1 MTHSDRSPRIAV
13 LVPCH
18 NEALTVGKVVRDFR
32 RELPEAVVYV
42 FDNCSTDETAAL
54 AREAGAVVRKEPRKG
69 KGFVVDRM
77 LREVVADAYIMV
89 DGDDTYPAERARDL
103 LAPLLAGDADMVVGT
118 RLSQFGDGSFRPLH
132 VFGNKLVRSLVNW
145 VGNVQLTDIMSG
157 YRAFNRRAVEQLPA
171 LSAGFEVET
180 DLTIQMVYY
189 RLKVLELPVAYGER
203 PEGSASKLRT
213 FHDGSRVL
221 WKIFTL
227 LRSTKPLTFFG
238 AISLLLLML
247 GLLAGVPPILDYLTR
262 PDHFVEHVPLAVLAT
277 GLVLLSAGCLFVGV
291 ILHAFNWRLLELH
304 NVLTRM
310 PAQLTASSEHHLQ
323 RAPEVG
329 VRVVDYPERTA
340 AKSRD

>member
-1 MTHSDRSPRIAV
+1 MTTQTRPPRIAV

-32 RELPEAVVYV
+32 RELPGAVVYV
-42 FDNCSTDETAAL
+42 YDNCSTDDTAEL

-77 LREVVADAYIMV
+77 FREVVADAYIMV
-89 DGDDTYPAERARDL
+89 DGDDTYPADRARDL
-103 LAPLLAGDADMVVGT
+103 IAPILSGDADMVVGT

-145 VGNVQLTDIMSG
+145 VGGVRLTDIMSG
-157 YRAFNRRAVEQLPA
+157 YRAFNRRIIEQLPA

-180 DLTIQMVYY
+180 DLTIQMVYH
-189 RLKVLELPVAYGER
+189 RLKVLEVPVPYGER
-203 PEGSASKLRT
+203 PEGSVSKLRT
-213 FHDGSRVL
+213 FHDGARVL

-238 AISLLLLML
+238 GIALVLFTL
-247 GLLAGVPPILDYLTR
+247 GLLAGVPPIRDYLTR
-262 PDHFVEHVPLAVLAT
+262 PDHFVTHVPLAVLAT
-277 GLVLLSAGCLFVGV
+277 GLVLLSAGCLFVG
-291 ILHAFNWRLLELH
+291 IMLHAFNWRLLELH

-310 PAQLTASSEHHLQ
+310 PVQISHQGPGHGDAATDATLFLEEP
-323 RAPEVG
+323 APPTVEQ
-329 VRVVDYPERTA
+329 D
-340 AKSRD
+340 